1 MWIRSGPP
9 IRLDP
14 WFFGLWVLFSLVPGY
29 GLLRAAQQL
38 NVEGAAYGLVAI
50 IGAFGLTYALL
61 AMRPANVRQ
70 LGLCILTCCF
80 IFLLLLLLNLRNWQV
95 PPLLPGLVLGAEN
108 LLILTPVTFL
118 VEEVFFR
125 GVLDTYLHQ
134 GVQGSSWLS
143 ASYLSALWGLWHLP
157 LFHGLYLPVL
167 HWGQLPD
174 IMAALLVVHIAVGV
188 PLSIWWRRSGNLAVP
203 GTTHALVDTIRNVLV
218 GVPG

>member
-1 MWIRSGPP
+1 M
-9 IRLDP
+9 
-14 WFFGLWVLFSLVPGY
+14 
-29 GLLRAAQQL
+29 

-50 IGAFGLTYALL
+50 IGAFGLTYALR

-80 IFLLLLLLNLRNWQV
+80 IFLLLNLSNWQV

-134 GVQGSSWLS
+134 GEQVEGQYNTHRPPI
-143 ASYLSALWGLWHLP
+143 AAYRIWH
-157 LFHGLYLPVL
+157 
-167 HWGQLPD
+167 
-174 IMAALLVVHIAVGV
+174 
-188 PLSIWWRRSGNLAVP
+188 RNL
-203 GTTHALVDTIRNVLV
+203 
-218 GVPG
+218 